1 MTDHQCLSFT
11 ADDAVAARL
20 GLGAAALRYQALGY
34 AVLPL
39 ATAAKKPH
47 RMLGQIG
54 GVHLATTRP
63 DIIWWAWS
71 QDKAAGV
78 GIATGQPSRLVVIDL
93 DVKGLHNG
101 VAEFTRFMTGSDWGH
116 RVYAIQQAFPGA
128 PVAQSP
134 SGGLHIWLRS
144 GSWPVPQ
151 RLGILP
157 GVDIK
162 GDGGYVV
169 AAPTM
174 INQPT
179 LDGETVLLPY
189 SWAQGCP
196 CSVPPAPDWLFEWI
210 ASAPAS
216 AAEIAGGGSAGPA
229 VDLGALRETGLQQ
242 GSRNAGLYR
251 LACSLYA
258 QWGTD
263 MNGQSAV
270 AGAVAEVLAK
280 TDRRDFG
287 QREVAT
293 ILASARSFIER
304 ARERDAQ
311 AGEAARRWLTR

>member
-1 MTDHQCLSFT
+1 MTDHTCLSFT
-11 ADDAVAARL
+11 ADDPVAARL
-20 GLGAAALRYQALGY
+20 GLGAAALRYQQMGY

-47 RMLGQIG
+47 RMLPDAPPGHG
-54 GVHLATTRP
+54 GVYWATRDP
-63 DIIWWAWS
+63 RMPWWAWA

-78 GIATGQPSRLVVIDL
+78 GIATGQASQLVVVDL

-101 VAEFTRFMTGSDWGH
+101 KTELGRFMLENQLDIPMD
-116 RVYAIQQAFPGA
+116 A
-128 PVAQSP
+128 VARTP
-134 SGGLHIWLRS
+134 SGGWHIWLRS
-144 GSWPVPQ
+144 GEWQVPQ

-174 INQPT
+174 ISQPT

-189 SWAQGCP
+189 DWAQGCP
-196 CSVPPAPDWLFEWI
+196 CSVPEAPGWLFEWI

-216 AAEIAGGGSAGPA
+216 MAEIAGGGSAGPA
-229 VDLGALRETGLQQ
+229 VDLDQLRETGLEQ

-258 QWGTD
+258 RYGTD
-263 MNGQSAV
+263 PDGQAAV

-293 ILASARSFIER
+293 ILASARMFVSR
-304 ARERDAQ
+304 SRERDAEMT
-311 AGEAARRWLTR
+311 EAARRWLTR